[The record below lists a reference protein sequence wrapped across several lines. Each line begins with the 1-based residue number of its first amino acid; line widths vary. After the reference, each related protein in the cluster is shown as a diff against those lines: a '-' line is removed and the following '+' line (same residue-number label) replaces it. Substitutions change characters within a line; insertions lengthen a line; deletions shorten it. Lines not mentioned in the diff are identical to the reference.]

1 MEGSGHKGQRPTSS
15 IHRWW
20 WRWEFVAFCLY
31 SISVGKGKLQKICC
45 SLDTR
50 VNLWTNGWTYR
61 RAAWRGRWT
70 NSKLQCVIHGGDSS
84 L

>member
-50 VNLWTNGWTYR
+50 VNYEQTAEHIDVPLDVEDGQTQSYSVLYMG
-61 RAAWRGRWT
+61 AI
-70 NSKLQCVIHGGDSS
+70 VP
-84 L
+84 